1 LPDGGYL
8 ALHRHTHAEIY
19 YVISGAGIVT
29 IGEEEYRVKTG
40 SVVYIPGDAL
50 HGARS
55 LRSGEGEGEG
65 EGLKW
70 LYVFAAGDFGEV
82 VYRFEGDEESAGDVG
97 KGDEL
102 KVKAKL

>member
-1 LPDGGYL
+1 M
-8 ALHRHTHAEIY
+8 
-19 YVISGAGIVT
+19 T
-29 IGEEEYRVKTG
+29 IEAEEYRVKKG
-40 SVVYIPGDAL
+40 SVVFIPGDAL

-55 LRSGEGEGEG
+55 LRSGEGGEGG

-82 VYRFEGDEESAGDVG
+82 VYRFEGDGDGDGG
-97 KGDEL
+97 KGDGL